1 MIQPWT
7 ATCVQ
12 VYTHCVNSTTTR
24 ADAQAIV
31 GKSVDRWLQLLKAGA
46 RMAGGGKQLFLYPE
60 FALTGFPLHETAAEW
75 IDKAC
80 IEIPGPVTERFQ
92 KAAQDLKCY
101 IGLNAYERDP
111 AWPGR
116 YFNCSFII
124 GPTGDILIKY
134 RRINT
139 VHTGSP
145 HDFLDKYLA
154 KYGVEG
160 TFPVAKT
167 DLGNLAIM
175 PCGEIMY
182 PEAARMFMFR
192 GAEVLLHPTS
202 DQGTGDKWAWE
213 SAKKVRAAENMMY
226 LISCNATGQLGTY
239 LPEGQTMGNSKIIDY
254 DGRVLAAAGGP
265 GECTTASAVID
276 VEGLRRARLQPGAG
290 NRLLRQR
297 VEIYRPLYNSSVFY
311 PANQFA
317 DQPMDSKARIM
328 EIQAAALKNM
338 ERAGVITYP
347 DDGPRGTEQKAAE

>member
-1 MIQPWT
+1 MIAPGT
-7 ATCVQ
+7 ATCMQ

-24 ADAQAIV
+24 ADAMVIV
-31 GKSVDRWLQLLKAGA
+31 NKSVDRWLQLAKAGA
-46 RMAGGGKQLFLYPE
+46 RMAGGGKQLMLFPE

-92 KAAQDLKCY
+92 KAAQELKCY
-101 IGLNAYERDP
+101 FGMNAYETDP
-111 AWPGR
+111 KWPGR

-124 GPTGDILIKY
+124 GPNGDVLIKY

-145 HDFLDKYLA
+145 HDFLDKYMDM
-154 KYGVEG
+154 YGIEG

-167 DLGNLAIM
+167 ELGNLAIM

-226 LISCNATGQLGTY
+226 LISSNATGQLGTY

-254 DGRVLAAAGGP
+254 NGLVLAASGGP
-265 GECTTASAVID
+265 GECTTASSTID

-317 DQPMDSKARIM
+317 EQPMDSKARIM
-328 EIQAAALKNM
+328 EIQSVALKNM
-338 ERAGVITYP
+338 EKAGVITYP
-347 DDGPRGTEQKAAE
+347 DDGVKRAAE